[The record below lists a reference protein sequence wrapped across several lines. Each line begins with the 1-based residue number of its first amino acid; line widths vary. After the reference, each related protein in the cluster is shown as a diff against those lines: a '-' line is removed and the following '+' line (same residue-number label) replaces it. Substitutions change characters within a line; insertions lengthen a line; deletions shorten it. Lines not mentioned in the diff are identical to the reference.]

1 MTFDFRHG
9 IIMIL
14 LNLTNIMCSIFL
26 LATFPLWFFIKRINV
41 AYWPLYWIADLDK
54 WWEKKNEEKFDNNNN
69 KCKK

>member
-9 IIMIL
+9 VIMIL

-41 AYWPLYWIADLDK
+41 TYWPVY
-54 WWEKKNEEKFDNNNN
+54 
-69 KCKK
+69 